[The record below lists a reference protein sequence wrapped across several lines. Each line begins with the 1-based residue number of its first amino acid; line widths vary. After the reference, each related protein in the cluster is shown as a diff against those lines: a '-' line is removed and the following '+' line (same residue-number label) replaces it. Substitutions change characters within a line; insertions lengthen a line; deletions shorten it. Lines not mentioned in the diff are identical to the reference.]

1 MASDPPSGRFRRGG
15 DDPPS
20 PRHVD
25 HTREVTRPGPHVDD
39 TATDAD
45 GYPAPATPV
54 DAPTDAA
61 REFHRL
67 EQRVA
72 NVEGVALETKI
83 RLEQAD
89 SLSSTEWAQRV
100 DKQIA
105 AVAVDA
111 KAGADLAAVVTS
123 IRRRTWAAIGGSLG
137 ACAAALWFALGV
149 ARASGVKAGV
159 DQEREIRR
167 AADAARLDAVEQG
180 AAKLREEIARILGIL
195 DGARPYRAAP
205 YLGPPSPSQQE
216 P

>member
-15 DDPPS
+15 GDPPS

-39 TATDAD
+39 TPDEFRD
-45 GYPAPATPV
+45 EPTPI
-54 DAPTDAA
+54 

>member
-1 MASDPPSGRFRRGG
+1 MTPPRDPDSGKGRV
-15 DDPPS
+15 P
-20 PRHVD
+20 HVD
-25 HTREVTRPGPHVDD
+25 HAFREVPTRPGPHVDLD
-39 TATDAD
+39 ATADD
-45 GYPAPATPV
+45 FPPSPTPI
-54 DAPTDAA
+54 

-111 KAGADLAAVVTS
+111 KAGADLAAVVAS
-123 IRRRTWAAIGGSLG
+123 IRRRTWAAIGSSLG

>member
-1 MASDPPSGRFRRGG
+1 MASDPPSGRFRRGD

-39 TATDAD
+39 TLDEFRD
-45 GYPAPATPV
+45 EPTPI
-54 DAPTDAA
+54 

>member
-1 MASDPPSGRFRRGG
+1 MSPPGDPPSGKFRRPGGAG

-25 HTREVTRPGPHVDD
+25 DTLDD
-39 TATDAD
+39 FAD
-45 GYPAPATPV
+45 GPTPI
-54 DAPTDAA
+54 

-67 EQRVA
+67 EVRVA
-72 NVEGVALETKI
+72 NVEANALETRI

-89 SLSSTEWAQRV
+89 SLPSTEWAQRV
-100 DKQIA
+100 EARIA
-105 AVAVDA
+105 AVAIDA

-159 DQEREIRR
+159 DQERELRR

-205 YLGPPSPSQQE
+205 YLGPPSPQQE
-216 P
+216 H

>member
-1 MASDPPSGRFRRGG
+1 MAGGDPPSGRFRRPGGAG

-39 TATDAD
+39 TLDD
-45 GYPAPATPV
+45 FHDEPTPI
-54 DAPTDAA
+54 

-111 KAGADLAAVVTS
+111 KAGADLAAVVAS

-205 YLGPPSPSQQE
+205 YLGPPSPQQE

>member
-1 MASDPPSGRFRRGG
+1 MPGDPPSGKFPRPRSG
-15 DDPPS
+15 DDLPS
-20 PRHVD
+20 PRHTD
-25 HTREVTRPGPHVDD
+25 YPRETTRPGPHVEAGDF
-39 TATDAD
+39 AD
-45 GYPAPATPV
+45 EPTPI
-54 DAPTDAA
+54 

-72 NVEGVALETKI
+72 NVEANALETRI
-83 RLEQAD
+83 WLEQAD
-89 SLSSTEWAQRV
+89 SLPSTEWAQRV
-100 DKQIA
+100 EKQIA

-149 ARASGVKAGV
+149 ARAAGVKAGV

-205 YLGPPSPSQQE
+205 YLGPPSPNQQE